1 MFEARQVSKKEE
13 TRPPITQSLYSVG
26 SSTSGSSNSNQS
38 LPLVEEVTK
47 RTEVV
52 TKQIQE
58 LWLAMQD
65 LSKKDTFVPLSER
78 IKGRLTETI
87 TCTQSCFFCFSWRL

>member
-1 MFEARQVSKKEE
+1 MYEARQVARQEE
-13 TRPPITQSLYSVG
+13 IRPPITQSLYSVG
-26 SSTSGSSNSNQS
+26 STTSENHS

-47 RTEVV
+47 RTEKL

-65 LSKKDTFVPLSER
+65 LSKRDTFVPLAER
-78 IKGRLTETI
+78 ITGKWPK
-87 TCTQSCFFCFSWRL
+87 QSKTFNVDLFFFSWRF